1 MRGEGS
7 GSHMKQQ
14 EEREGEKYRTESERE
29 GREEETFKQRKEG
42 GNALAKKGRVSD
54 NGIC

>member
-1 MRGEGS
+1 MREEGS

-14 EEREGEKYRTESERE
+14 EEREGEKYRTESKRG

-42 GNALAKKGRVSD
+42 GNANAKKGE
-54 NGIC
+54 

>member
-1 MRGEGS
+1 
-7 GSHMKQQ
+7 MKQQ
-14 EEREGEKYRTESERE
+14 EERKREKYRTGSERE

-42 GNALAKKGRVSD
+42 GNANTKKGRVSD